1 MSGLYFAQP
10 GHFISGCPVW
20 PKGAGPSVAVGV
32 LAGQESIVDKS
43 LPLDQL
49 LLPVSLCVGGRVLP
63 LQALVDSGAQD
74 SLLDKE
80 VAVQAG
86 CSLEPL

>member
-1 MSGLYFAQP
+1 M
-10 GHFISGCPVW
+10 
-20 PKGAGPSVAVGV
+20 GV
-32 LAGQESIVDKS
+32 LAGLESIVDKS
-43 LPLDQL
+43 LPLAQL
-49 LLPVSLCVGGRVLP
+49 LLPVSLCVGGRVLA
-63 LQALVDSGAQD
+63 LQALVDSGAQN